1 MEKLSYTFDLGM
13 NFKGQKREKRSSE
26 NQRGQH
32 KTGIMRR
39 SIIQLEKICTELN
52 NVYFRY

>member
-26 NQRGQH
+26 NQQGQH
-32 KTGIMRR
+32 KGIMRR

-52 NVYFRY
+52 NAYFRY